1 MEVKAKTRYLRIS
14 PRKVK
19 LVIDL
24 IRGLRVDQAQIQ
36 LHFLKKEA
44 ARPVLK
50 LVNSAIAN
58 AENNFHLKK
67 EFLYIKKIT
76 ADQGPTL
83 RRWFPRAFGRAGM
96 IRKRSTHITVILDEY
111 ENTISNHNK

>member
-58 AENNFHLKK
+58 AENNFHLKSS
-67 EFLYIKKIT
+67 
-76 ADQGPTL
+76 P
-83 RRWFPRAFGRAGM
+83 
-96 IRKRSTHITVILDEY
+96 EY
-111 ENTISNHNK
+111 FCLHRIY